1 MTGTAPDPGEC
12 EVVRL
17 VWAAGETTAEAR
29 PRVAVRAVKGIV
41 DWLGRG
47 SVEGVLVGMAD
58 ARMLDGA
65 TLQRLA
71 QRIAQA
77 KKDEAQ
83 QDEAQQD
90 AAEVREEA
98 NQEGARK

>member
-1 MTGTAPDPGEC
+1 
-12 EVVRL
+12 
-17 VWAAGETTAEAR
+17 
-29 PRVAVRAVKGIV
+29 
-41 DWLGRG
+41 
-47 SVEGVLVGMAD
+47 VLLGMAD